1 MSERL
6 FRVVVGGRHTGVP
19 EESKEKFLV
28 GACEIATESL
38 SRFETKHLFAE
49 GVEFHNEALLDLGSC
64 LPGDI
69 AGFELLA
76 WWQNGWDVV
85 EN

>member
-6 FRVVVGGRHTGVP
+6 FRVIVGGRHTGAP
-19 EESKEKFLV
+19 EEGKEKLLF

-38 SRFETKHLFAE
+38 SRFETKRLFTE
-49 GVEFHNEALLDLGSC
+49 GVEFHNEALLDLGRY

-69 AGFELLA
+69 AGFELLPCVA
-76 WWQNGWDVV
+76 
-85 EN
+85 ES